1 MNVFYHLELLVYGIF
16 PGLIDFSCKDII
28 YMKFSFDGTCS
39 QETVKKK
46 KSLAANKHF
55 IKV

>member
-1 MNVFYHLELLVYGIF
+1 MNLFYHMELLVYDIF
-16 PGLIDFSCKDII
+16 LGLIDFSCKDII

-39 QETVKKK
+39 QETVKKNM
-46 KSLAANKHF
+46 SLAANKHF